1 MKLATNMLMAAAIA
15 ATLLGCGP
23 KVSGPV
29 VAIEDKI
36 YAVTPAELT
45 VRAGLVSGE
54 VTEMKVI
61 ERVEKISGKVDTPAR
76 LSAKIKLKNTS
87 ADQTVRLIGGK
98 LRYIDTAGNTIK
110 IEEARTE
117 PVIRFTSSSA
127 VQLDPGQDT
136 TQSIEVDFPAVA
148 LEAKKL
154 KEIRFELTYVPTAF
168 KQESANLSVVIS
180 AGAVKAN

>member
-1 MKLATNMLMAAAIA
+1 MRAITNLMLATAVA
-15 ATLLGCGP
+15 ATLIGCAP
-23 KVSGPV
+23 KSNGPV
-29 VAIEDKI
+29 VVIEDKL
-36 YAVTPAELT
+36 YSVTPADIT

-54 VTEMKVI
+54 VTEMKVVERI
-61 ERVEKISGKVDTPAR
+61 EKVSGKIETPAR
-76 LSAKIKLKNTS
+76 LSAKIKLKNIS
-87 ADQTVRLIGGK
+87 SDQTVRLIGGK
-98 LRYIDTAGNTIK
+98 LIYIDTQGKQIK

-154 KEIRFELTYVPTAF
+154 KDIRFELSYVPTSF
-168 KQESANLSVVIS
+168 KQESANLSVVI
-180 AGAVKAN
+180 GVTKAN

>member
-1 MKLATNMLMAAAIA
+1 MRAIANLMLATAVA
-15 ATLLGCGP
+15 ATLIGCAP
-23 KVSGPV
+23 KSNGPV
-29 VAIEDKI
+29 VVIEDKL
-36 YAVTPAELT
+36 YSVTPADIT

-54 VTEMKVI
+54 VTEMKVVERI
-61 ERVEKISGKVDTPAR
+61 EKVSGKIETPAR
-76 LSAKIKLKNTS
+76 LSAKIKLKNIS
-87 ADQTVRLIGGK
+87 SDQTVRLIGGK
-98 LRYIDTAGNTIK
+98 LIYIDTQGKQIK

-154 KEIRFELTYVPTAF
+154 KDIRFELSYVPTSF
-168 KQESANLSVVIS
+168 KQESANLSVVI
-180 AGAVKAN
+180 GVTKAN

>member
-1 MKLATNMLMAAAIA
+1 MRAIPHLIMATAVA
-15 ATLLGCGP
+15 ATLLGCAP
-23 KVSGPV
+23 KASGPV
-29 VAIEDKI
+29 VVVEDKL
-36 YAVTPAELT
+36 YAVTPAEIT

-61 ERVEKISGKVDTPAR
+61 ERIEKVSGKIETPAR
-76 LSAKIKLKNTS
+76 LTAKIKLKNTS

-98 LRYIDTAGNTIK
+98 LVYVDAQGKQIK

-136 TQSIEVDFPAVA
+136 TQSIEVDFPAAA

-154 KEIRFELTYVPTAF
+154 KDIRFELTYVPTAF
-168 KQESANLSVVIS
+168 KQESANLAVVIGV
-180 AGAVKAN
+180 AKAK

>member
-1 MKLATNMLMAAAIA
+1 MRTITNVIMATAIA
-15 ATLLGCGP
+15 ATMLGCAP
-23 KVSGPV
+23 KASGPV
-29 VAIEDKI
+29 VAIEDKV
-36 YAVTPAELT
+36 YSVTPADIT

-54 VTEMKVI
+54 VTEMKVV
-61 ERVEKISGKVDTPAR
+61 ERVEKVSGKIDTPAR

-98 LRYIDTAGNTIK
+98 LRYIDMQGQTIK

-136 TQSIEVDFPAVA
+136 TQSLEVDFPAVA

-168 KQESANLSVVIS
+168 KQESASLSVAI
-180 AGAVKAN
+180 GAPKAN